1 MKKFLS
7 IVWLVALCSC
17 SSQAYNLKDLVSG
30 ASSVASSATS
40 TTTTTTSSSSS
51 SDILSKL
58 GNLVSNATASSNFEV
73 SDLVGT
79 WSYVSPA
86 VSFQSDNVLQSLSG
100 AAASTAI
107 EDKLATYYKTAG
119 LNNITLTVASDQS
132 FTMKLRFGT
141 LKGTISKDSNNQL
154 VFNFMAFGAYS
165 IGSISAEA
173 TKSGSTLNL
182 TFDAKKVIEV
192 AQTVSAVTNNSTLT
206 SAISLLSSYDGIYI
220 GFKLKK

>member
-17 SSQAYNLKDLVSG
+17 SSQAYNLKDLVNG
-30 ASSVASSATS
+30 ASSVASSAT
-40 TTTTTTSSSSS
+40 TTTTSKNSSSS
-51 SDILSKL
+51 SDILGKL
-58 GNLVSNATASSNFEV
+58 GSLVSNATASSNFEV
-73 SDLVGT
+73 SDLVGS

-86 VSFQSDNVLQSLSG
+86 VSFTSDNVLQSLGG

-107 EDKLATYYKTAG
+107 EDKLATYYKAAG

-132 FTMKLRFGT
+132 FTMKLRFGS
-141 LKGTISKDSNNQL
+141 LKGTITKDSNNQL
-154 VFNFMAFGAYS
+154 VFNFMAFGTYS
-165 IGSISAEA
+165 IGSIAAEA

-206 SAISLLSSYDGIYI
+206 SAMSLLSSYDGIYI